1 MASKR
6 VSTGTKTSK
15 RKAPVAAPPAADD
28 PTSDGVD
35 TAPAAAAIDPEV
47 RRQLVAKEAYYL
59 AERRGFS
66 AGGEVEDWVTAE
78 AMVDSRLYEGKVA

>member
-15 RKAPVAAPPAADD
+15 RKAPVAAPSAADD
-28 PTSDGVD
+28 PSDGAD
-35 TAPAAAAIDPEV
+35 TAPPSAAIDPEV
-47 RRQLVAKEAYYL
+47 RRQLVATEAYYL

-66 AGGEVEDWVTAE
+66 AGGELEDWATAE